1 MDRLDEL
8 AIFVRIVEEGSLA
21 RAAARLRRSPPAV
34 TRALASL
41 EDRIGLRQPVHRRAE
56 LRRTGQA
63 ARVPGYMLARETHAG
78 VLAEMIEEL
87 GHQIVAEAGSI
98 ESALPLA
105 ETAAFDIAI
114 LDVNI
119 GGYYIDKVAQTI
131 VRRGLPFI
139 FVTGYAKAALPPAV
153 IDRPHLQKPCLPEM
167 LRREITS
174 ALGPEAARPLTAAAS
189 LKSSLT
195 A

>member
-1 MDRLDEL
+1 
-8 AIFVRIVEEGSLA
+8 V
-21 RAAARLRRSPPAV
+21 
-34 TRALASL
+34 ALAP
-41 EDRIGLRQPVHRRAE
+41 ETRHDQAKANEAVRRYRGKP
-56 LRRTGQA
+56 RRKHLIH
-63 ARVPGYMLARETHAG
+63 ARVLLVEDETLIRLM
-78 VLAEMIEEL
+78 LAEMIEEL

-139 FVTGYAKAALPPAV
+139 FVTGYAKAALPPAF
-153 IDRPHLQKPCLPEM
+153 IDRPHLQKPCLREM

-174 ALGPEAARPLTAAAS
+174 ALGRP
-189 LKSSLT
+189 
-195 A
+195 

>member
-1 MDRLDEL
+1 
-8 AIFVRIVEEGSLA
+8 VRWPHKWGFKSGP
-21 RAAARLRRSPPAV
+21 AALSGHISKAPGFAGGYL
-34 TRALASL
+34 L
-41 EDRIGLRQPVHRRAE
+41 ED
-56 LRRTGQA
+56 
-63 ARVPGYMLARETHAG
+63 ETLIRLM
-78 VLAEMIEEL
+78 LAEMIEEL

-139 FVTGYAKAALPPAV
+139 FVTGYAKAALPPAF
-153 IDRPHLQKPCLPEM
+153 IDRPHLQKPCLREM

-174 ALGPEAARPLTAAAS
+174 ALGPEAA
-189 LKSSLT
+189 
-195 A
+195 

>member
-1 MDRLDEL
+1 MIKPRPTKRC
-8 AIFVRIVEEGSLA
+8 AGIGK
-21 RAAARLRRSPPAV
+21 AAKKASKSPGV
-34 TRALASL
+34 QMR
-41 EDRIGLRQPVHRRAE
+41 H
-56 LRRTGQA
+56 
-63 ARVPGYMLARETHAG
+63 ARVFLVEDEGLIRLM
-78 VLAEMIEEL
+78 LAEMIEEL

-119 GGYYIDKVAQTI
+119 DGYYIDKVAQTI

-139 FVTGYAKAALPPAV
+139 FVTGYAKAGLPPAF

-174 ALGPEAARPLTAAAS
+174 ALGPEAAWT
-189 LKSSLT
+189 
-195 A
+195 